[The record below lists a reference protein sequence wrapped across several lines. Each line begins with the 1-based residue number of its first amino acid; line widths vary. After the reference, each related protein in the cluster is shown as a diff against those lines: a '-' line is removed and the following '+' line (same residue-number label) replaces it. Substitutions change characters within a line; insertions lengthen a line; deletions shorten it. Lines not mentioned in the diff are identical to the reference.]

1 MEEEKVKQ
9 MQKKHVRIG
18 IRISPAEKE
27 TLEQF
32 CRQKGIVL
40 SELVRY
46 SIRQVVYE
54 EKVKQ

>member
-1 MEEEKVKQ
+1 MEKEKIKQ

-27 TLEQF
+27 TLEAF
-32 CRQKGIVL
+32 CRKKGIVL

-46 SIRQVVYE
+46 SIRQVVN
-54 EKVKQ
+54 EKSAK

>member
-1 MEEEKVKQ
+1 MEKEKIKQ

-27 TLEQF
+27 TLEAF
-32 CRQKGIVL
+32 CQKKGIVL

-46 SIRQVVYE
+46 SIRQVVN
-54 EKVKQ
+54 EKRAK

>member
-1 MEEEKVKQ
+1 MEKEKIKQ

-27 TLEQF
+27 TLEAF
-32 CRQKGIVL
+32 CQKKGIVL

-46 SIRQVVYE
+46 SIRQVVN
-54 EKVKQ
+54 EKKAK

>member
-1 MEEEKVKQ
+1 MEKEKINQ

-27 TLEQF
+27 NLEAF
-32 CRQKGIVL
+32 CLKKGIVL

-46 SIRQVVYE
+46 SIRKVVN
-54 EKVKQ
+54 EKNGK